1 MLAALWQPF
10 AEFAFCSG
18 RCWAGGAGV
27 QRGPLGVFLMLRR
40 MSLIGDAIS
49 HGVLP
54 GAALA
59 FWFFGLSLPA
69 LTFGGLVAGLG
80 MAGLAAW
87 ITRRTGLREDAS
99 LAAIYPISLAGGVL
113 LLGLA
118 GRRIDLLHLLFG
130 SALAVDG
137 ETLRSMLTVAGTSLA
152 LLALIYRPLLWDS
165 FDPVFLRGVSR
176 FGAPAYALFL
186 ALVVLNLVTGF
197 HAIGALMVVGLM
209 MLPAA
214 AALEPAPAGAAA
226 DGGGHRRELRV
237 AGAVAVVPRQPAQR
251 ALHCVAGGARLP
263 DFGVRRAG
271 PRLAATRAPSRAL
284 LRSPAC
290 SCACALCCCCACP
303 FHCPLRRRRG
313 W

>member
-10 AEFAFCSG
+10 AEFAFLQRALLG
-18 RCWAGGAGV
+18 GGALASSA
-27 QRGPLGVFLMLRR
+27 GPLGVFLMLRR

-214 AALEPAPAGAAA
+214 AA
-226 DGGGHRRELRV
+226 RFWSR
-237 AGAVAVVPRQPAQR
+237 
-251 ALHCVAGGARLP
+251 RLP
-263 DFGVRRAG
+263 VLLLTAAGIGASCVWLGLLLSFHANLPSGPCIVLLAGLAYLISVFVGPVHGLLRRA
-271 PRLAATRAPSRAL
+271 
-284 LRSPAC
+284 
-290 SCACALCCCCACP
+290 
-303 FHCPLRRRRG
+303 PLPVPC
-313 W
+313 

>member
-10 AEFAFCSG
+10 AEFAFLQRALLGGVALACS
-18 RCWAGGAGV
+18 A
-27 QRGPLGVFLMLRR
+27 GPLGVFLMLRR

-214 AALEPAPAGAAA
+214 AA
-226 DGGGHRRELRV
+226 RFWSR
-237 AGAVAVVPRQPAQR
+237 
-251 ALHCVAGGARLP
+251 RLP
-263 DFGVRRAG
+263 VLLLTAAGIGASCVWLGLLLSFHANLPSGPSIVLLAGLAYLISVFVGPVHGLLRRA
-271 PRLAATRAPSRAL
+271 
-284 LRSPAC
+284 
-290 SCACALCCCCACP
+290 
-303 FHCPLRRRRG
+303 PLPVPC
-313 W
+313 

>member
-10 AEFAFCSG
+10 AEFAFLQRALLGGVALACS
-18 RCWAGGAGV
+18 A
-27 QRGPLGVFLMLRR
+27 GPLGVFLMLRR

-137 ETLRSMLTVAGTSLA
+137 ETLRSMLTVAGASLA

-214 AALEPAPAGAAA
+214 AA
-226 DGGGHRRELRV
+226 RFWSR
-237 AGAVAVVPRQPAQR
+237 
-251 ALHCVAGGARLP
+251 RLP
-263 DFGVRRAG
+263 VLLLTAAGIGASCVWLGLLLSFHANLPSGPCIVLLAGLAYLISVFVGPVHGLLRRA
-271 PRLAATRAPSRAL
+271 
-284 LRSPAC
+284 
-290 SCACALCCCCACP
+290 
-303 FHCPLRRRRG
+303 PLPVPC
-313 W
+313 

>member
-1 MLAALWQPF
+1 MFAALWQPF
-10 AEFAFCSG
+10 AEFAFLQRALLGGVALACS
-18 RCWAGGAGV
+18 A
-27 QRGPLGVFLMLRR
+27 GPLGVFLMLRR

-214 AALEPAPAGAAA
+214 AARFWSRRLLVLLLTAAGIGASCVWLGLLLSFHANLPS
-226 DGGGHRRELRV
+226 GPCIVLL
-237 AGAVAVVPRQPAQR
+237 AGLAYLISVFVGPVHG
-251 ALHCVAGGARLP
+251 LL
-263 DFGVRRAG
+263 RRA
-271 PRLAATRAPSRAL
+271 
-284 LRSPAC
+284 
-290 SCACALCCCCACP
+290 
-303 FHCPLRRRRG
+303 PLPVPC
-313 W
+313 